1 MFLAT
6 VRHIIDDLFI
16 YTCVMFLATRLS
28 QMFRD
33 HHVCLHRTVAVCTQG
48 ASGPS
53 LNFLVTLANALIS
66 NGTEPYR
73 KLFGSTHCTMEPAMR
88 ARTMERDMPQMQGSP
103 TKKGVRCVQR
113 MQETLSSR
121 RGGKLEGLLL
131 LARWI
136 SLLQDSWLLDT
147 YDAEGKQ
154 KVPQAL

>member
-48 ASGPS
+48 TSGSS
-53 LNFLVTLANALIS
+53 LNFLVTLALLIS
-66 NGTEPYR
+66 SHNATEPYR
-73 KLFGSTHCTMEPAMR
+73 KRYGSTHCTMEPAMR
-88 ARTMERDMPQMQGSP
+88 ARTMERDMPQMQGRP
-103 TKKGVRCVQR
+103 TKKGMRSVQR
-113 MQETLSSR
+113 MQETISLG
-121 RGGKLEGLLL
+121 GGKLEGLVF
-131 LARWI
+131 LARWL
-136 SLLQDSWLLDT
+136 SPLQNSWLLDG

-154 KVPQAL
+154 KVLQTF